1 MATGDGGGDYGRY
14 VSEVL
19 GRADDDIDFS
29 DYDNDGPDGIPDS
42 GDDDG
47 VVDYLFVIVRDVPH
61 GFIVGGATG
70 VAGLWPVVSDDVGE
84 RGSEYPTADSGASGA
99 PIVVS
104 NSYQHGAIVEQG
116 TFSQT
121 VGVMA
126 HEFGH
131 SFNLPDLYDLS
142 FEGPADDSAGIGRWG
157 LMGWGAHGWTGSD
170 GPVGFS
176 A

>member
-1 MATGDGGGDYGRY
+1 M
-14 VSEVL
+14 
-19 GRADDDIDFS
+19 
-29 DYDNDGPDGIPDS
+29 
-42 GDDDG
+42 
-47 VVDYLFVIVRDVPH
+47 
-61 GFIVGGATG
+61 
-70 VAGLWPVVSDDVGE
+70 WPVVSDDVGE

-176 A
+176 AWSLERLGWLGVGNSRLLVVRDDLRDVPISDAVAGGPVYKM